1 MHRRDTSKTSFQTMT
16 NPELALDQLKSLNG
30 GSRRFDL
37 RPIRKK
43 QQSAK
48 SLTKKQIKYL
58 PGDDFI
64 PGDMYIP
71 GEMY

>member
-1 MHRRDTSKTSFQTMT
+1 MPNT
-16 NPELALDQLKSLNG
+16 ELTLDQMKSLNG
-30 GSRRFDL
+30 GSRRYRFEL
-37 RPIRKK
+37 RSIRKK

>member
-1 MHRRDTSKTSFQTMT
+1 MT
-16 NPELALDQLKSLNG
+16 NELNLMQLQSVTG
-30 GSRRFDL
+30 AGRRFAL
-37 RPIRKK
+37 RPLRKK

-48 SLTKKQIKYL
+48 SLTKRSFKYL